1 MSLGLVGWKRGM
13 TRIFTDEGNC
23 VPVTVIEITDNFVT
37 QAKTLENDG
46 YTAVQVTTGSRHRNR
61 IRKAEAGIFKKANV
75 DGGVSFWEFCLDS
88 ADSEFSPG
96 QQIPISIFHNGQLV
110 DVSGTSIG
118 KGFAGT
124 IKRHNFS
131 SGDATHGN
139 SLSHRTPG
147 STGQRKTP
155 GKVVKGKRMP
165 GHMGD
170 VRRTARN
177 LTVMKVDAERR
188 LLIVKGCVPG
198 ARGSNVLISPS
209 KKTPISGD

>member
-1 MSLGLVGWKRGM
+1 M

-23 VPVTVIEITDNFVT
+23 VPVTVIEVMDNFVT
-37 QAKTLENDG
+37 QAKTLEKDG
-46 YTAVQVTTGSRHRNR
+46 YTAVQVTTGSGHRNR
-61 IRKAEAGIFKKANV
+61 IRKAEAGIFKKAHI
-75 DGGVSFWEFCLDS
+75 DGGVSFWEFRLDRV
-88 ADSEFSPG
+88 DGEFSPG
-96 QQIPISIFHNGQLV
+96 QQLPINIFRSGQLV
-110 DVSGTSIG
+110 DVAGTSIG

-155 GKVVKGKRMP
+155 GKVIKGKRMP
-165 GHMGD
+165 GHMGNA
-170 VRRTARN
+170 RRTARN
-177 LTVMKVDAERR
+177 LTVMKVDTERR

-198 ARGSNVLISPS
+198 SRGGHVLISPS
-209 KKTPISGD
+209 KKTATSSD